1 MTYQAEPTETDRIMD
16 PEIAQTLQS
25 YMRNTV
31 QSIYGDD
38 NFPGL
43 QVCAKSGTSQ
53 LGGGKTSN
61 AMFAGFVMNEE
72 YPLAFMVVVENGGYG
87 RAACV
92 PVIAPVL
99 AACKAVLDGE

>member
-1 MTYQAEPTETDRIMD
+1 MKKV
-16 PEIAQTLQS
+16 IALV
-25 YMRNTV
+25 MAAV
-31 QSIYGDD
+31 M
-38 NFPGL
+38 
-43 QVCAKSGTSQ
+43 V
-53 LGGGKTSN
+53 LG
-61 AMFAGFVMNEE
+61 MFAGFVMNEE